1 MAETPMDRMEAEL
14 WAGPMGERWLAYRD
28 QFESMIAQPGEALI
42 AAAGFKPGE
51 RVLDVGCGGGANS
64 LQIARWVAPAG
75 SVTGLD
81 ISAVLVGACQARAR
95 EAGIG
100 NARFVVGDAG
110 AATVDGAPFD
120 RLFSRFGVM
129 FFADP
134 YAAFAH
140 LHGQLKPGGQLDFA
154 CWGPP
159 DRNPWMLEM
168 AGLMRRYSEGPPPT
182 PRAPG
187 PFAFAEPDYV
197 REILERGGF
206 KNVRVDPW
214 QGEQFIGGQGA
225 DAKTATRFVLEG
237 LSFADSLKDLPD
249 DTRKQAEAELADLMA
264 RHEGPKGVSM
274 GSMVWLVSAAA

>member
-28 QFESMIAQPGEALI
+28 QFESMIAQPGDALI

-64 LQIARWVAPAG
+64 LQIARHVAPSG

-81 ISAVLVGACQARAR
+81 ISAALVGACQARAR
-95 EAGIG
+95 DAGIG
-100 NARFVVGDAG
+100 NARFIVGDAG
-110 AATVDGAPFD
+110 AAAVDGAPFD
-120 RLFSRFGVM
+120 RMYSRFGVM

-140 LHGQLKPGGQLDFA
+140 LHGLLKPGGRLDFA

-168 AGLMRRYSEGPPPT
+168 AGLMRRYAEGPPPA

-206 KNVRVDPW
+206 KDVGVDPW

-237 LSFADSLKDLPD
+237 LAFADSLKELPE

-274 GSMVWLVSAAA
+274 GSMVWMVSAAA